1 MINDVQNLKK
11 NSSQQ
16 AAAADTT
23 TQTISIIRLNKAES
37 AAAEQ
42 GAAGRLVA
50 VHQQGGASQPHD
62 LDSTNFISQPL
73 SPCHRGNF
81 ENSPSNLHYIII
93 NVKCYGI
100 LYCIFCLQ
108 MLINGKIWVN
118 VSVSEVD
125 IIVDVGN

>member
-1 MINDVQNLKK
+1 MINDVQNLKTIPA
-11 NSSQQ
+11 SRSCGGQ
-16 AAAADTT
+16 T

-42 GAAGRLVA
+42 GPAGRRVP
-50 VHQQGGASQPHD
+50 VYQQGGASQPHD

-81 ENSPSNLHYIII
+81 ENSPSNLHYIV
-93 NVKCYGI
+93 NVKCYEI
-100 LYCIFCLQ
+100 LHCIFCLQ

-118 VSVSEVD
+118 VSVCL
-125 IIVDVGN
+125 